1 MKPAISIAALAALAL
16 PFSVGCKKDAP
27 TNNDNLQPAVVT
39 ESGAAA
45 TPPPGHGAAGHGG
58 AAAPTPASASVFEG
72 TIKETMN
79 SGGYTYV
86 LVKTATEEVWAA
98 APETTVKVGD
108 KASFPSGMAMENFH
122 AASLKRDFDVIYF
135 VSALTVNGSV
145 VAASGAG
152 KAAGAAPA
160 KPTASLQVDVKG
172 IEKAKDGKTIGDLF
186 ASKAEMKDKPVSVRG
201 LVVKYNAGIMGSNWL
216 HIKDGS
222 GAAGTDDLTVTTQG
236 TAKVGDTVLI
246 TGVVRLEKNF
256 GAGYKYDLMVEDAK
270 VTVE

>member
-16 PFSVGCKKDAP
+16 PFSIGCKKDAP

-39 ESGAAA
+39 QQGGTA
-45 TPPPGHGAAGHGG
+45 TPPPGHGVAGHGG
-58 AAAPTPASASVFEG
+58 PAAPAPQAAVFEG

-86 LVKTATEEVWAA
+86 LLQTGKEEVWAA

-108 KASFPSGMAMENFH
+108 KASFPSGMAMDNFH
-122 AASLKRDFDVIYF
+122 AASLNRDFEVIYF

-145 VAASGAG
+145 VGASGAG

-160 KPTASLQVDVKG
+160 KPTASLQIDIKG
-172 IEKAKDGKTIGDLF
+172 IKKAKDGKTIGDLF
-186 ASKAEMKDKPVSVRG
+186 ASKAEMKGKPVAVRG
-201 LVVKYNAGIMGSNWL
+201 VVVKYNAGIMGSNWL

-222 GAAGTDDLTVTTQG
+222 GASGTDDLTVTTQG

-246 TGVVRLEKNF
+246 QGVVALEKNF
-256 GAGYKYDLMVEDAK
+256 GGGYKYDLIVENAK